1 MRPLLLILLI
11 RSTVLSST
19 IKTVVGAGKASKMS
33 AYFNQ
38 GQSALLDILEDEAGQ
53 QIEALHHYIRLGD
66 EMVPPEAPRQLF
78 FG

>member
-1 MRPLLLILLI
+1 
-11 RSTVLSST
+11 
-19 IKTVVGAGKASKMS
+19 MS

-66 EMVPPEAPRQLF
+66 EMVPPEAPRQ
-78 FG
+78 

>member
-19 IKTVVGAGKASKMS
+19 IKTVVGTGKASKMP

-66 EMVPPEAPRQLF
+66 EMVPPEAPRQ
-78 FG
+78 

>member
-19 IKTVVGAGKASKMS
+19 IKTVEGAGKASKMS

-38 GQSALLDILEDEAGQ
+38 GQSALLNILEDEAGQ
-53 QIEALHHYIRLGD
+53 QIEALHHYIRWGG
-66 EMVPPEAPRQLF
+66 ERGPPEAPGQ
-78 FG
+78 

>member
-53 QIEALHHYIRLGD
+53 QIEACTIT
-66 EMVPPEAPRQLF
+66 
-78 FG
+78 FGWVTRWCR

>member
-66 EMVPPEAPRQLF
+66 EMMPPEAPRQ
-78 FG
+78 

>member
-19 IKTVVGAGKASKMS
+19 IKTVEGAGKASKMS

-38 GQSALLDILEDEAGQ
+38 GQSALLDILDGEAGQ
-53 QIEALHHYIRLGD
+53 QIDPNQSHEFYRL
-66 EMVPPEAPRQLF
+66 VRR
-78 FG
+78 

>member
-38 GQSALLDILEDEAGQ
+38 GQSALLDILNGEAGQ
-53 QIEALHHYIRLGD
+53 QIDPNQSHEFYRL
-66 EMVPPEAPRQLF
+66 VRR
-78 FG
+78 